1 MSSVVTA
8 MFDVLQHPE
17 FSDWLD
23 RLRDAKART
32 VIGRRLARLE
42 LGLLGDVKFI
52 ASGVRELRIDYGP
65 GYRLYFVPRGSR
77 VIVLL
82 CGGDKASQRADIAR
96 ALRIAE
102 EVENG

>member
-1 MSSVVTA
+1 MAIFEV
-8 MFDVLQHPE
+8 FQHPE
-17 FSDWLD
+17 FNDWLD
-23 RLRDAKART
+23 RLRDAKAQT

-65 GYRLYFVPRGSR
+65 GYRLYFVQRGAR
-77 VIVLL
+77 LIVIL
-82 CGGDKASQRADIAR
+82 CGGDKSSQKADVAR
-96 ALRIAE
+96 ALKIAE